1 MATQPST
8 STLHHALVK
17 SIFSGDTLVIKPLTR
32 SSSNSN
38 ENEKRI
44 SLNYITAPKLA
55 RAPTESSAGGPTVD
69 EAYAFETREYLRKK
83 LVGREI
89 SYTVDF
95 EIPQSHRLM
104 CTVYLGKDKET
115 GENIIESLLSE
126 GLVELRQQTGARAND
141 PKYQRL
147 LIIDEQAK
155 ANKRGRYSDQIGEV
169 HVRDMK
175 WTLDNP
181 KQFVEEHKNSPP
193 LDAIVEFVRDGNT
206 VRCLLLPSYYWVI
219 IQLTGI
225 KCPMTKR
232 EGSATNEVSEPF
244 AEEAKQYVETRLL
257 QRQVKV
263 TLEGVNN
270 QNLVGTLLHP
280 NGNIALHLLKE
291 GLAKCVD
298 WSLTLLQPGWREKYR
313 ATEKYA
319 KDNRLRIWQS
329 YVAPSSHAD
338 NDNHSNSHTTSG
350 SANASNGKAVDPTLK
365 GYQAKVLEVINGD
378 ALTIRDL
385 RDNKVKKIYLSSV
398 RAPRVADLQG
408 KNDENNPN
416 TTRPAI
422 KRPLYEIPYL
432 FDARELLRKRLIG
445 KTVRVVTDYIQ
456 PASSEYP
463 EKICCSV
470 YAGNV
475 NIGEALIS
483 KGLAKAVRH
492 RQDDEQRSSCY
503 DDLLTAE
510 QQADKRGLGLFSNAG
525 GLHRIIDM
533 TGDTNKERAKGLL
546 SVLQRNGRMEGVV
559 EFVASGS
566 RFRVHLLKDNWIIS
580 FILSSINCPR
590 AERRIPAPGNPQ
602 QQKVEPAE
610 PFGTEALTFS
620 KEHFLQRDVIVEVE
634 NMDRGGNFIGRL
646 STVDGQSAAFMLV
659 QAGLAK
665 VHESAYGTPNY
676 KQLMDAEEKCRK
688 ERIGVWTNYEEPN
701 VKDTDEVDE
710 AEGNTEESQ
719 EEPVSGAIPPMNFN
733 DSRFRRVMV
742 TYVTPDMKIY
752 VQYSEQGPKV
762 EQMQSELREIFSQT
776 KPVGGHVPKK
786 GELLAA
792 RFTADN
798 EWYRARVEKIEGNN
812 RISVYFVDYG
822 NRELITDLGRLTN
835 LPAGFTQLQGQ
846 AHEYDLAYVRPP
858 PDQDDREDAK
868 NALTEEIGND
878 ECLMRVE
885 YRQNNAEHVSLYRA
899 STKENIVKVLAE
911 QGLIVIG
918 QGRGGR
924 SIRPTPLYDEL
935 QKAQATAKASRTGLW
950 QYSDQIE
957 DDATEF
963 GFTGRK

>member
-1 MATQPST
+1 MTNQPS
-8 STLHHALVK
+8 STTVYHAIVK

-32 SSSNSN
+32 SSAN
-38 ENEKRI
+38 ENEQRI
-44 SLNYITAPKLA
+44 SFNYITAPKLA
-55 RAPTESSAGGPTVD
+55 RPPTDTGAGGSTVD
-69 EAYAFETREYLRKK
+69 EPYAFETREFLRKK

-89 SYTVDF
+89 CYTIDF
-95 EIPQSHRLM
+95 QIPQSNRLM

-147 LIIDEQAK
+147 QIIDEQAK
-155 ANKRGRYSDQIGEV
+155 VNKRGRYSDQIADV
-169 HVRDMK
+169 HVRNMK
-175 WTLDNP
+175 WTLENP
-181 KQFVEEHKNSPP
+181 KQFVDEHKSQPP

-206 VRCLLLPSYYWVI
+206 VRCLLLPSYYLVT

-225 KCPMTKR
+225 KCPMLKR
-232 EGSATNEVSEPF
+232 EGSSTNETNELF
-244 AEEAKQYVETRLL
+244 AEEAKQYVDTRLL

-263 TLEGVNN
+263 ILDGVNN

-280 NGNIALHLLKE
+280 NGNIGLHLLKE

-298 WSLTLLQPGWREKYR
+298 WSLTLLQQGWREKYR

-319 KDNRLRIWQS
+319 KDNRLRIWKN
-329 YVAPSSHAD
+329 YVPQPGHVD
-338 NDNHSNSHTTSG
+338 NDNNASSDAG
-350 SANASNGKAVDPTLK
+350 SAASNGKPNDPSLK

-385 RDNKVKKIYLSSV
+385 RDNKIKKIYLSSV
-398 RAPRVADLQG
+398 RAPRAADIQQ

-416 TTRPAI
+416 ANRQQI

-432 FDARELLRKRLIG
+432 FEARELLRKRLVG
-445 KTVRVVTDYIQ
+445 KVVRVVTDYIQ

-463 EKICCSV
+463 EKICCTV

-475 NIGEALIS
+475 NLGEALIS
-483 KGLAKAVRH
+483 KGLAKTVRH
-492 RQDDEQRSSCY
+492 RQDDEQRSSHY

-510 QQADKRGLGLFSNAG
+510 QQAEKRGVGLFSSG
-525 GLHRIIDM
+525 SGLYRIVDM

-580 FILSSINCPR
+580 FLLSSINCPR
-590 AERRIPAPGNPQ
+590 AERRVPVSGNPQ
-602 QQKVEPAE
+602 QQKVEPGE
-610 PFGTEALTFS
+610 PFGAEALTFS
-620 KEHFLQRDVIVEVE
+620 KEHFLQRDVFVEVE

-646 STVDGQSAAFMLV
+646 TTADGHSAALMLV
-659 QAGLAK
+659 QGGLAK
-665 VHESAYGTPNY
+665 VHDSAYGAPNY
-676 KQLMDAEEKCRK
+676 KQLLEAEEKCRK
-688 ERIGVWTNYEEPN
+688 DRIGVWTNYEEPAS
-701 VKDTDEVDE
+701 KDEDENEGENNPE
-710 AEGNTEESQ
+710 AEETVLG
-719 EEPVSGAIPPMNFN
+719 SGIINFN
-733 DSRFRRVMV
+733 DPRFRRVVV
-742 TYVTPDMKIY
+742 TYVTTDLKVY
-752 VQYSEQGPKV
+752 VQYSEQGSKV
-762 EQMQSELREIFSQT
+762 EQLQSELREIYNQT
-776 KPVGGHVPKK
+776 KPVGGHTPKK

-822 NRELITDLGRLTN
+822 NRELITDLSRFTTLPPGFSQ
-835 LPAGFTQLQGQ
+835 LPAQ
-846 AHEYDLAYVRPP
+846 AHECELAYVRPP
-858 PDQDDREDAK
+858 PDEDDRQYAK
-868 NALTEEIGND
+868 NALLEEIDNQ
-878 ECLMRVE
+878 ECLMKVE
-885 YRQNNAEHVSLYRA
+885 YRQNNTEHVSLYRA
-899 STKENIVKVLAE
+899 NTKENFIKILAE
-911 QGLIVIG
+911 QGLIVIA
-918 QGRGGR
+918 QGRGNR
-924 SIRPTPLYDEL
+924 QLRLTPLYDEL
-935 QKAQATAKASRTGLW
+935 QQAQAKAKSSRIGLW

-957 DDATEF
+957 DDANEF

>member
-1 MATQPST
+1 MTNQPS
-8 STLHHALVK
+8 STTVYHAIVK

-32 SSSNSN
+32 SSAN
-38 ENEKRI
+38 ENEQRI
-44 SLNYITAPKLA
+44 SFNYITAPKLA
-55 RAPTESSAGGPTVD
+55 RPPTDTGAGGSTVD
-69 EAYAFETREYLRKK
+69 EPYAFETREFLRKK

-89 SYTVDF
+89 CYTIDF
-95 EIPQSHRLM
+95 QIPQSNRLM

-147 LIIDEQAK
+147 QIIDEQTK
-155 ANKRGRYSDQIGEV
+155 ANKRGRYSDQIADV
-169 HVRDMK
+169 HVRNMK
-175 WTLDNP
+175 WTLENP
-181 KQFVEEHKNSPP
+181 KQFVDEHKSQPP

-206 VRCLLLPSYYWVI
+206 VRCLLLPSYYLVT

-225 KCPMTKR
+225 KCPMLKR
-232 EGSATNEVSEPF
+232 EGSSTNETNELF
-244 AEEAKQYVETRLL
+244 AEEAKQYVDTRLL

-263 TLEGVNN
+263 ILDGVNN

-280 NGNIALHLLKE
+280 NGNIGLHLLKE

-298 WSLTLLQPGWREKYR
+298 WSLTLLQQGWREKYR

-319 KDNRLRIWQS
+319 KDNRLRIWKN
-329 YVAPSSHAD
+329 YVPQPGHVD
-338 NDNHSNSHTTSG
+338 NDNNASSDAG
-350 SANASNGKAVDPTLK
+350 SAASNGKPNDPSLK

-385 RDNKVKKIYLSSV
+385 RDNKIKKIYLSSV
-398 RAPRVADLQG
+398 RAPRAADIQQ

-416 TTRPAI
+416 ANRQQI

-432 FDARELLRKRLIG
+432 FEARELLRKRLVG
-445 KTVRVVTDYIQ
+445 KVVRVVTDYIQ

-463 EKICCSV
+463 EKICCTV

-475 NIGEALIS
+475 NLGEALIS
-483 KGLAKAVRH
+483 KGLAKTVRH
-492 RQDDEQRSSCY
+492 RQDDEQRSSHY

-510 QQADKRGLGLFSNAG
+510 QQAEKRGVGLFSSG
-525 GLHRIIDM
+525 SGLYRIVDM

-580 FILSSINCPR
+580 FLLSSINCPR
-590 AERRIPAPGNPQ
+590 AERRVPVSGNPQ
-602 QQKVEPAE
+602 QQKVEPGE
-610 PFGTEALTFS
+610 PFGAEALTFS
-620 KEHFLQRDVIVEVE
+620 KEHFLQRDVFVEVE

-646 STVDGQSAAFMLV
+646 TTADGHSAALMLV
-659 QAGLAK
+659 QGGLAK
-665 VHESAYGTPNY
+665 VHDSAYGAPNY
-676 KQLMDAEEKCRK
+676 KQLLEAEEKCRK
-688 ERIGVWTNYEEPN
+688 DRIGVWTNYEEPAS
-701 VKDTDEVDE
+701 KDEDENEGENNPE
-710 AEGNTEESQ
+710 AEETVLG
-719 EEPVSGAIPPMNFN
+719 SGIINFN
-733 DSRFRRVMV
+733 DPRFRRVVV
-742 TYVTPDMKIY
+742 TYVTTDLKVY
-752 VQYSEQGPKV
+752 VQYSEQGSKV
-762 EQMQSELREIFSQT
+762 EQLQSELREIYNQT
-776 KPVGGHVPKK
+776 KPVGGHTPKK

-822 NRELITDLGRLTN
+822 NRELITDLSRFTTLPPGFSQ
-835 LPAGFTQLQGQ
+835 LPAQ
-846 AHEYDLAYVRPP
+846 AHECELAYVRPP
-858 PDQDDREDAK
+858 PDEDDRQYAK
-868 NALTEEIGND
+868 NALLEEIDNQ
-878 ECLMRVE
+878 ECLMKVE
-885 YRQNNAEHVSLYRA
+885 YRQNNTEHVSLYRA
-899 STKENIVKVLAE
+899 NTKENFIKILAE
-911 QGLIVIG
+911 QGLIVIA
-918 QGRGGR
+918 QGRGNR
-924 SIRPTPLYDEL
+924 QLRLTPLYDEL
-935 QKAQATAKASRTGLW
+935 QQAQAKAKSSRIGLW

-957 DDATEF
+957 DDANEF